1 MIKKEIY
8 FNENYKNV
16 YLYIYKNYNKS
27 MAQILLVEDELNIA
41 SFIERGLKEFG
52 HIVSV
57 VYDGNTGWEKMQ
69 KETFDLMILDII
81 IPKINGIEL

>member
-1 MIKKEIY
+1 
-8 FNENYKNV
+8 
-16 YLYIYKNYNKS
+16 

-57 VYDGNTGWEKMQ
+57 VHDGNSVW
-69 KETFDLMILDII
+69 
-81 IPKINGIEL
+81 

>member
-69 KETFDLMILDII
+69 KETFD
-81 IPKINGIEL
+81 